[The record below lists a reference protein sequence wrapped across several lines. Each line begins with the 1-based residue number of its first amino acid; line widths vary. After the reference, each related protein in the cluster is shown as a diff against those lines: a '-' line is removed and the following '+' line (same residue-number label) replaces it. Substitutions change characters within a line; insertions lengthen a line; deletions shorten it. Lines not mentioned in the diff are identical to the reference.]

1 MVQALTNPK
10 TSKLEEFVK
19 SDYYTNLKE
28 ERFKD
33 IPRAERRRELK
44 KLDRMEHAIKSLNG
58 TQLELIRIIANEQTK
73 EFTDDFAGMTDRC
86 ITAFIINNFE
96 DMTWKQVIDKYQEF
110 SDMVFSETEKVSELK
125 KEFGG
130 NWIMAVNKMEEVVLD
145 RARELIKKGEN
156 QKSAVEI
163 LALEFNKLSKSML
176 TNAFKK
182 CKEEYK
188 AYQKELDRAT
198 NLTDTDKAVEYIFKE
213 DGQDE
218 SKTKKDKLFNGQA
231 VDTNKVVA
239 NNASTENKEEK
250 SMNKLKVK
258 SMVVE
263 GENGVYKVCENGVE
277 LQGEDLISFSSMDEL
292 EKYRKEELEKFE
304 NRVSE
309 FREVFKM
316 IG

>member
-10 TSKLEEFVK
+10 TSKLEQFVK

-33 IPRAERRRELK
+33 LPRAERRRELK
-44 KLDRMEHAIKSLNG
+44 KLDRMEHAIKILNG

-110 SDMVFSETEKVSELK
+110 SDMVLAETEKVSDLK

-130 NWIMAVNKMEEVVLD
+130 DWVMSVNKMEKAVLD
-145 RARELIKKGEN
+145 RAMELIKNGEN
-156 QKSAVEI
+156 QKNAVEI
-163 LALEFNKLSKSML
+163 LSIEFHRLSKSMI
-176 TNAFKK
+176 TNVFKK

-188 AYQKELDRAT
+188 AQQNELDRAAK
-198 NLTDTDKAVEYIFKE
+198 LTDTDKAIEYIFKE
-213 DGQDE
+213 DGQAI
-218 SKTKKDKLFNGQA
+218 K
-231 VDTNKVVA
+231 TNKEVA
-239 NNASTENKEEK
+239 NNATTENKEEK
-250 SMNKLKVK
+250 FMNKLKVK

-263 GENGVYKVCENGVE
+263 GENGVYKVCENWVE
-277 LQGEDLISFSSMDEL
+277 LQGDELISFSNVNEL